1 MDGWRDVR
9 SGHLHCRCGE
19 RRLVLGRRFDGSRVM
34 NSHPMLAVFDM
45 IRRSSMVAD
54 ERKQNEEEKQ
64 RLMGCFSLGDL
75 DERAFSRSMRQIGVD
90 ECEIN
95 EFIQFVKGDE

>member
-1 MDGWRDVR
+1 
-9 SGHLHCRCGE
+9 
-19 RRLVLGRRFDGSRVM
+19 M

-54 ERKQNEEEKQ
+54 ERKQNEEEKE
-64 RLMGCFSLGDL
+64 RLRGCFALGDL
-75 DERAFSRSMRQIGVD
+75 DERTFSRSMRHLGVD

-95 EFIQFVKGDE
+95 EYIQFVKGDE